1 MSIVKLPP
9 RLVLATGNVGKVR
22 EMNDIL
28 APLACEVVPQTSLGV
43 TEAEET
49 GLTFVENAII
59 KARNAAQHSGLPAL
73 ADDSGLAVD
82 FLNGA
87 PGIYSSRYAG
97 ADASDTDNVEKLL
110 ASLREVPDAQRTAR
124 FICVIV
130 YMRSAED
137 PIPLICQGTWEGSIL
152 HSPRG
157 NNGFGYDPVFLVPT
171 HQCASAELPATVK
184 NQISHRAQAVRAFVN
199 AVNSSRH

>member
-1 MSIVKLPP
+1 MSAIKLPP
-9 RLVLATGNVGKVR
+9 RLVLATGNAGKVR
-22 EMNDIL
+22 EMNHIL

-43 TEAEET
+43 PEAEET

-82 FLNGA
+82 YLNGA

-97 ADASDTDNVEKLL
+97 THASDTDNVEKLL
-110 ASLREVPDAQRTAR
+110 ASLRDVPGAERTAR

-130 YMRSAED
+130 YMRNAED
-137 PIPLICQGTWEGSIL
+137 PTPLICQGSWEGSIL
-152 HSPRG
+152 NSPRG
-157 NNGFGYDPVFLVPT
+157 QNGFGYDPVFLVPT
-171 HQCASAELPATVK
+171 HQCASAELAADVK
-184 NQISHRAQAVRAFVN
+184 NKLSHRAQALLAFVN
-199 AVNSSRH
+199 SVK

>member
-1 MSIVKLPP
+1 MSAIKLPS
-9 RLVLATGNVGKVR
+9 RLVLATGNAGKVR
-22 EMNDIL
+22 EMNHIL

-43 TEAEET
+43 PGAEET

-82 FLNGA
+82 YLNGA

-97 ADASDTDNVEKLL
+97 NNASDTDNVDKLL
-110 ASLREVPDAQRTAR
+110 ANLRDVPDAQRTAR

-137 PIPLICQGTWEGSIL
+137 PTPLICQGTWEGSIL
-152 HSPRG
+152 KAPG
-157 NNGFGYDPVFLVPT
+157 GQNGFGYDPVFLVPT
-171 HQCASAELPATVK
+171 HQCASAELPAAVK
-184 NQISHRAQAVRAFVN
+184 NQISHRAQALLAFVN
-199 AVNSSRH
+199 SVK